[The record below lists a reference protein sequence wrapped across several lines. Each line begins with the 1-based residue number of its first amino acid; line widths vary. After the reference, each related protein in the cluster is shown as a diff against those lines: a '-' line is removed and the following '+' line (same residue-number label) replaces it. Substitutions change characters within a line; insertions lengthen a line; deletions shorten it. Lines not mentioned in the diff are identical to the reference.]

1 METPPKQL
9 NKKVSRAYDRVAMK
23 VYKVRDPEK
32 PTIAGR
38 TPLKIHVVEIQS
50 PILVTSLKDVVKLE
64 GIF

>member
-38 TPLKIHVVEIQS
+38 TPLKIHIVEIQS